1 MRKFRITAAILAAG
15 LMLCA
20 CGKKEPET
28 TSELVEEW
36 MADATETEPVTV
48 AQQVA
53 SEIDS
58 DATSLDFFE
67 YTIRE
72 DGTASIIKF
81 KGKDPNVVITSHI
94 GDAPVTEIEQ
104 YAFEACFLVETV
116 RIPDSVTKIGEFAF
130 MDCDSMTSINIPS
143 GVTALY
149 RGTFAGCTSLAELT
163 IPASVAETNEELL
176 TGCQLTDL
184 YVENPSLSYA
194 SWGLEDLEP
203 KCTIHAPEGA
213 EILTWAKENGF
224 PTENL

>member
-1 MRKFRITAAILAAG
+1 MRKFRMTAVLLAAG
-15 LMLCA
+15 MMLCA

-36 MADATETEPVTV
+36 MADATETEPVTI
-48 AQQVA
+48 AEQA
-53 SEIDS
+53 EDEIDAG
-58 DATSLDFFE
+58 ATSLDCFE

-72 DGTASIIKF
+72 DGTASIIRYT
-81 KGKDPNVVITSHI
+81 GKDPNVVITSHI

-104 YAFEACFLVETV
+104 YAFEAKFLVETV
-116 RIPDSVTKIGEFAF
+116 QLPESVTKIGEFAF

-149 RGTFAGCTSLAELT
+149 RGTFAGCVALTELT

-184 YVENPSLSYA
+184 YVENPSLDYA
-194 SWGLEDLEP
+194 NWGLEDLEP
-203 KCTIHAPEGA
+203 KCTIHAPAGA
-213 EILTWAKENGF
+213 AILTWAQANGF
-224 PTENL
+224 PTEEQ